1 MSNFIKTVIAVVVG
15 TFVVFGLLF
24 VLLIGL
30 GAVIASKG
38 DSAEK
43 PDVKA
48 NSLLRINLNGEIPE
62 RSKEDPFARLSGGE
76 AKTIGLTEILEDLS
90 IAQKD
95 NNIKGIYLDLTDVP
109 AGQATIEAIRK
120 RLIEVKKSGKF
131 VYAYSEMYT
140 ERAYYLASVA
150 DKVFLNPN
158 GMIEFDGLA
167 TEPFFIKNM
176 LDRLGVQPEIFY
188 AGKFKSATEPLRFTK
203 MSDENRK
210 QVTEYLESFYSHYM
224 QGISKS
230 RNIDYATLDNTSR
243 KGLVHDA
250 KEALQYKLVDGL
262 IYYDEF
268 LKMMKDKLGE
278 KEEKDIKIVEIEEY
292 DGMRKETS
300 NSSDKIAVVYASGNI
315 VDGEGDKDNIGGE
328 KYARIFRKLRT
339 NNDVK
344 AIVVRV
350 NSGGGSALASDI
362 MWRELKLAK
371 LKKPIIVSMG
381 DVAASGGYYMSC
393 MADKIYA
400 EPNTLTGSIGV
411 FSIIPK
417 TQKFF
422 EDKMGVTF
430 DRVSTGEMSH
440 LYSLNKPFT
449 EAEKQ
454 ILQKNTDNT
463 YDKFLTRVA
472 EGRSKT
478 KEQIHEIAQGRV
490 WSGND
495 ALKNGLVDELGGLDD
510 AIAFAS
516 KKAGVKSYRV
526 SRYPEK
532 KNAIEEFMNE
542 LSGKNKDNK
551 EAIVKAALGDS
562 YKFYKVIYDLKD
574 LQGVQAR
581 LPFEIEIK

>member
-30 GAVIASKG
+30 GVVIASKG

-48 NSLLRINLNGEIPE
+48 NSVLRINLNGEIPE

-76 AKTIGLTEILEDLS
+76 AKSIGLTEILEDLS

-230 RNIDYATLDNTSR
+230 RNIEYATLDNTSR

-292 DGMRKETS
+292 DGMRNETS

-454 ILQKNTDNT
+454 ILQKYTDNT

-542 LSGKNKDNK
+542 LSGKNKDHK
-551 EAIVKAALGDS
+551 EAVVKAALGDS
-562 YKFYKVIYDLKD
+562 YKFYKVIYDLKE